1 MSTESPTSKST
12 VRPTAAGLPGGD
24 VASRFMTRL
33 EERIRQSPREAVLVA
48 FLIGGLL
55 QVFAIRSLLLNL
67 IRLVLWLATPFLFAF
82 AAWRLYQAFEEGEHL
97 RPSSFSRDRTAGQ

>member
-1 MSTESPTSKST
+1 MSTESHSPKST
-12 VRPTAAGLPGGD
+12 VRPTAASLPEGD

-82 AAWRLYQAFEEGEHL
+82 AAWRLYQAFEGNENL
-97 RPSSFSRDRTAGQ
+97 RPSSF